1 MDKTEEKDK
10 DQEEE
15 QEQQEKKKRRI
26 GRPCIIKTDKAK
38 FKKEKKKWLLIFC
51 KFFISNYNVN
61 KYKG

>member
-10 DQEEE
+10 KEEEE

-38 FKKEKKKWLLIFC
+38 FKKEKKKLLLIFC
-51 KFFISNYNVN
+51 QFFISNYNVN

>member
-10 DQEEE
+10 YQEEE

-38 FKKEKKKWLLIFC
+38 FKKRKKRC
-51 KFFISNYNVN
+51 GY
-61 KYKG
+61 

>member
-38 FKKEKKKWLLIFC
+38 FKKEKKEVVIDFL
-51 KFFISNYNVN
+51 
-61 KYKG
+61 

>member
-10 DQEEE
+10 KEEEE

>member
-10 DQEEE
+10 KEEEE

-38 FKKEKKKWLLIFC
+38 FKKKEK
-51 KFFISNYNVN
+51 N
-61 KYKG
+61 

>member
-1 MDKTEEKDK
+1 MDKTEEKDIN
-10 DQEEE
+10 QEEE

>member
-1 MDKTEEKDK
+1 MDKTEEKDVN
-10 DQEEE
+10 QEEE

>member
-1 MDKTEEKDK
+1 MDKTEEEDIN
-10 DQEEE
+10 QEEE

>member
-1 MDKTEEKDK
+1 MDKTEEKDIK
-10 DQEEE
+10 QEEE

>member
-1 MDKTEEKDK
+1 MDKTEEKNIN
-10 DQEEE
+10 QEEE

>member
-10 DQEEE
+10 KEEEE

-38 FKKEKKKWLLIFC
+38 FKKEKKEVVIDFL
-51 KFFISNYNVN
+51 
-61 KYKG
+61 